1 MVCAFLFHLRTV
13 YGIAESDMVQ
23 WLTLSYLH
31 YLPIQIL
38 YMIPQIPTVISTKL
52 FLTQASFKRSTFH
65 CFSANH
71 MDKPLTTACRV
82 GKISNKGENIV
93 NSVLWAGLCLH
104 SIDQSGS
111 LPNRMLS
118 DHLGTDIHKPSS
130 SLFDQSRT
138 IYGSLFKW

>member
-1 MVCAFLFHLRTV
+1 MLFCFIKNSLWD
-13 YGIAESDMVQ
+13 AESDMVQ

-65 CFSANH
+65 CFSLPNH
-71 MDKPLTTACRV
+71 MDKPLTTACKLENLKQR
-82 GKISNKGENIV
+82 ENIV
-93 NSVLWAGLCLH
+93 NSVLWAGLCLPP
-104 SIDQSGS
+104 SIRVAAL